1 MDELWQRFRTF
12 WTPVLWGLGVF
23 LAGLIVVH
31 IATDDPEAGQTA
43 NARAAHVLKDRLTP
57 SNEQIGAAKRRSADL
72 QARVDAWAKKIDQ
85 HRGRDADPYEADV
98 AQALRAAVQRGT
110 SPADPAAFDG
120 DTAAAAQAN
129 ARFTT
134 LVADRL
140 ALLKS
145 QDPNV
150 SFSRLKADV
159 VSELALRANRADV
172 DVNDEEFGLGAV
184 ASVDRSDLPRRLRN
198 LALVATVVD
207 AAIREGV
214 RSVDGVT
221 IQQPEVH
228 GSAAGPDA
236 FISQWPVK
244 IDMTASAAA
253 LVAILNVLTDPEAPT
268 PIGYTIWKQTGK
280 ADGAV
285 KAEWKVYSVR
295 VNPQAGLGLETEGG
309 E

>member
-12 WTPVLWGLGVF
+12 WTPVLWGVGIF

-31 IATDDPEAGQTA
+31 VVTDDPEAAAKANENTA
-43 NARAAHVLKDRLTP
+43 KQLKKRVTPSPAQIRAART
-57 SNEQIGAAKRRSADL
+57 SADEL
-72 QARVDAWAKKIDQ
+72 SGRVAAWAKRIDQ
-85 HRGRDADPYEADV
+85 RRGLDQDPYEASV
-98 AQALRAAVQRGT
+98 AQALRAALLRGT

-129 ARFTT
+129 ARYQSLLT
-134 LVADRL
+134 DRL

-172 DVNDEEFGLGAV
+172 DVSDEEFGLGAV
-184 ASVDRSDLPRRLRN
+184 ASVDRADLPRRLQN
-198 LALVATVVD
+198 LALIATVVD

-214 RSVDGVT
+214 RSVDAVT
-221 IQQPEVH
+221 ILQPEVH
-228 GSAAGPDA
+228 GAHAGPEG
-236 FISQWPVK
+236 FLQQWPVK
-244 IDMTASAAA
+244 IDMTAAPGALAA
-253 LVAILNVLTDPEAPT
+253 LLNLLTDPAAPT
-268 PIGYTIWKQTGK
+268 PLGWTTWKAAGK
-280 ADGAV
+280 VDGFV

-295 VNPQAGLGLETEGG
+295 VNPQAKLGLENE